1 MIIRDEENQ
10 SGVVKFLLMSADETR
25 AVPVEVPDGFADDFR
40 DHLASAGFRLPRGA
54 ARSVLVEVVVAV
66 AESPAAW
73 TAVGGTVVAFLG
85 RHRGKVHRFEVNGNP
100 VSIEGYSARDA
111 ERLAAEL
118 HGSGHEP
125 GGEPNRESHRES
137 RRETNRD
144 PGEDGGMTLGSR

>member
-10 SGVVKFLLMSADETR
+10 SSVVKFLLMSADETR
-25 AVPVEVPDGFADDFR
+25 AVPVEVPDGLADDFR

-54 ARSVLVEVVVAV
+54 TRSVLVEVVVAV
-66 AESPAAW
+66 AENPAAW

-85 RHRGKVHRFEVNGNP
+85 RHRGKVHRFEVGGNP

-111 ERLAAEL
+111 ERLAAEI
-118 HGSGHEP
+118 HGSGREP
-125 GGEPNRESHRES
+125 DRGSDRE
-137 RRETNRD
+137 